1 MNATSTGTECGCT
14 DFTRSR
20 RTFLKGSL
28 ATAGALATTAVFGD
42 VFTQVAYGAEA
53 SGNVL
58 VVLSLRG
65 GADGLSMVVPHGDPA
80 YAPARP
86 RIAVPA
92 PQLLAAD
99 ATFGLHPAFAPLL
112 PLWNAGRFAAAQA
125 VGLPAPNRSHFAAM
139 EEVEDAD
146 PTSAERRGWINRMV
160 GLVGTA
166 DPAEAIQLGTP
177 MAPTALYGSAPTI
190 AADRLSNLRL
200 SGSSDPMWM
209 RRQEDS
215 LAAVWGS
222 VGGPLGRGA
231 QAALETTRTFA
242 SVSGT
247 TVVPQNG
254 AAYPSGSLGTALSET
269 AALVRA
275 NVGVRVVTIDYGSW
289 DMHTG
294 MGTVGS
300 GQMRN
305 RIDEMARALAA
316 FFTDLGTA
324 GDRVTLVTLSEFG
337 RRVQENGANGLDH
350 GYGNCVLVLG
360 AGVRGG
366 RYYGTWP
373 GLSDTTLVSG
383 DLAVTTDYRS
393 VLAEIVGSRFPQAS
407 LPQLF
412 PSFTPRPLGLMQAAV
427 TPA

>member
-1 MNATSTGTECGCT
+1 MTAIPHAARSDAGCGCD
-14 DFTRSR
+14 DFRASR
-20 RTFLKGSL
+20 RRFLKGTA

-42 VFTQVAYGAEA
+42 VFTQVAYGAETG
-53 SGNVL
+53 GNVL

-86 RIAVPA
+86 RIAIPA
-92 PQLLAAD
+92 RQLLAAD
-99 ATFGLHPAFAPLL
+99 PMFGLHPAFAPLL
-112 PLWNAGRFAAAQA
+112 PMWNAGRFAAVHA
-125 VGLPAPNRSHFAAM
+125 VGLPQPNRSHFAAM

-177 MAPTALYGSAPTI
+177 MAPTSLYGTAPTL

-200 SGSSDPMWM
+200 SGSSDPVWM

-222 VGGPLGRGA
+222 VNGPLGRGA
-231 QAALETTRTFA
+231 RAALDTTHSFA
-242 SVSGT
+242 AVSAAPVT
-247 TVVPQNG
+247 PQNG
-254 AAYPSGSLGTALSET
+254 AAYPSGSLGIALAET

-275 NVGVRVVTIDYGSW
+275 DLGVRVVTIDYGGW

-300 GQMRN
+300 GQMRS
-305 RIDEMARALAA
+305 RVDEMARALAA
-316 FFTDLGTA
+316 FFADLGA
-324 GDRVTLVTLSEFG
+324 LGERVTVTTLSEFG

-366 RYYGTWP
+366 AYYGTWP
-373 GLSDTTLVSG
+373 GLGSGSLVSG

-393 VLAEIVGSRFPQAS
+393 VLAEVVTRRFGVSVAQVFPGFAPQAV
-407 LPQLF
+407 
-412 PSFTPRPLGLMQAAV
+412 GVMA
-427 TPA
+427 

>member
-1 MNATSTGTECGCT
+1 MTSLPPSADAGTTACGCD
-14 DFTRSR
+14 DFHAGR
-20 RTFLKGSL
+20 RRFLKGTL

-42 VFTQVAYGAEA
+42 VFTQVAYGAETG
-53 SGNVL
+53 GNVL

-92 PQLLAAD
+92 GQLLAAD
-99 ATFGLHPAFAPLL
+99 PMFGLHPAFAPLL
-112 PLWNAGRFAAAQA
+112 PMWNAGRFAAVQA
-125 VGLPAPNRSHFAAM
+125 VGLPQPNRSHFAAM

-146 PTSAERRGWINRMV
+146 PTSVERRGWVNRMV

-177 MAPTALYGSAPTI
+177 MAPTSLYGPAPTL
-190 AADRLSNLRL
+190 AADRISNLRL
-200 SGSSDPMWM
+200 SGSSDPVWM

-222 VGGPLGRGA
+222 VNGPLGRGA
-231 QAALETTRTFA
+231 RAALETTSTFA
-242 SVSGT
+242 AVSASP
-247 TVVPQNG
+247 VAPQNG

-275 NVGVRVVTIDYGSW
+275 DLGVRVVTIDYGSW

-305 RIDEMARALAA
+305 RVDEMARALAA
-316 FFTDLGTA
+316 FFTDLGTL
-324 GDRVTLVTLSEFG
+324 GDRVTVTTLSEFG

-366 RYYGTWP
+366 SYYGTWP
-373 GLSDTTLVSG
+373 GLGSNKLVSG

-393 VLAEIVGSRFPQAS
+393 VMSEVVRSRFPEANLAQV
-407 LPQLF
+407 F
-412 PSFTPRPLGLMQAAV
+412 PSFAPQPLGLML
-427 TPA
+427 